1 MHRIVNYGS
10 FLQAYGL
17 KRLIGDQTNCS
28 VVFIDYQYEKSLVED
43 DYIYETIIEKLKK
56 NRSFQIIG

>member
-17 KRLIGDQTNCS
+17 KKLIEGQISCN
-28 VVFIDYQYEKSLVED
+28 VEFIDYQYEKSLVED